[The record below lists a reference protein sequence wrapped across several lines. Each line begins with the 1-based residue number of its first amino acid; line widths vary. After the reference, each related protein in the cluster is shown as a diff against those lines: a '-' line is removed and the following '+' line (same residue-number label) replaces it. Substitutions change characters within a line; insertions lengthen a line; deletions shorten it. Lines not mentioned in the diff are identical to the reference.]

1 MNEKIEELFPKNS
14 SFDDNHTVNT
24 NEIVPE
30 QIEVIA
36 VNEYGKVDAVS
47 LDYNEY
53 RSELS
58 SFYKMSTLENSIIT
72 TYIVNDD
79 ICNHKITFKNLSG
92 YEDVKISKKFNYDT
106 NFMNAFLVPMVEDYK
121 KENIIF
127 NSTIEVL
134 DEEKANFIARTK
146 SNDSL
151 IIMGISIELA
161 NQLKDIVTRSDIP
174 VNILDQKTKNESGIG
189 TSLAI
194 ILTII
199 AIGMCLVGIIIF
211 LVSYYKR

>member
-1 MNEKIEELFPKNS
+1 MNEEIEELFPKNPS
-14 SFDDNHTVNT
+14 LQNSNTVNT

-36 VNEYGKVDAVS
+36 VNEYGQVDSIS

-58 SFYKMSTLENSIIT
+58 AFYKMTSLDNSIIT

-79 ICNHKITFKNLSG
+79 TCNHKITFKNLSG
-92 YEDVKISKKFNYDT
+92 YEEVKINKKFNYDT
-106 NFMNAFLVPMVEDYK
+106 NFMNVFLVPMVEDYK
-121 KENIIF
+121 KENIVF
-127 NSTIEVL
+127 DSTIEVL

-199 AIGMCLVGIIIF
+199 AIGICLVGIII
-211 LVSYYKR
+211 YYKI

>member
-1 MNEKIEELFPKNS
+1 MNEEIEELFPKDS
-14 SFDDNHTVNT
+14 SMNHHTVNT

-36 VNEYGKVDAVS
+36 VDEYGKVDAVS

-53 RSELS
+53 RNELS
-58 SFYKMSTLENSIIT
+58 SFYKTTTLENSIII
-72 TYIVNDD
+72 TYIVSDD
-79 ICNHKITFKNLSG
+79 ICNHKITIRQLSG
-92 YEDVKISKKFNYDT
+92 SEEVKISRKFQYDF
-106 NFMNAFLVPMVEDYK
+106 NFIHAFFVPMVEDYK
-121 KENIIF
+121 KENIVF
-127 NSTIEVL
+127 DSTIEVL

-161 NQLKDIVTRSDIP
+161 NQLKDIVTRSDITE
-174 VNILDQKTKNESGIG
+174 NIPDQKTKNESGIG

-194 ILTII
+194 VLTMI

-211 LVSYYKR
+211 LVGYYKS